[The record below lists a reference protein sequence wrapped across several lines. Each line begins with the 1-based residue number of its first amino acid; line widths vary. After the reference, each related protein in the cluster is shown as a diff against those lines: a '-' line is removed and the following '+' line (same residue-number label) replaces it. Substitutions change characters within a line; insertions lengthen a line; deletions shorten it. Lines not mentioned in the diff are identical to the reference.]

1 LNGKFHSEFRD
12 QLQQIREEKR
22 RKQMIRNSK
31 YVVRVVAALVAPV
44 VFMAAFAPSMP
55 DAATAAPA
63 AHSHMHTQAQ
73 TQTQA
78 QAQAQTWTVLVGAET
93 TPQQKSPD
101 QMPAGDWQLMR
112 FYPDKITVNVG
123 DTIVWKI
130 NSAEFHQVVFPA
142 PGQKYVP
149 FATPEGGRNGPP
161 TLVGNPV
168 VFFPQGGSTYDGS
181 APASSGNMTMAPPG
195 QGSVQEYRLTF
206 TKAGTFNYLCPTHS
220 SQLPDGTVV
229 GMLGSVTVQEAGA
242 AYPKTPAQVDAGTQ
256 SAISADQQA
265 ALAAE
270 PQAKQ
275 VAPPTTRADGTTL
288 FHGNIGWDTTA
299 NGTAMSYMRFSP
311 EDFTIHV
318 GDSIEWTQT
327 SAQSPHTVSL
337 TSGAKE
343 PDVMLVTPQQAG
355 PPKIVLNPAVLAP
368 AGGTSYDGTGFVN
381 SGFLPGTQDPTPGSR
396 TYRLTFTKAGT
407 YEFICILHD
416 EMGMN
421 GHVTVLAAGGTTPG
435 MPTTGNGTAIWL
447 LALVGVGASGLALAG
462 IALRRK
468 ARRGSID
475 L

>member
-1 LNGKFHSEFRD
+1 LNGAFHSEFRD
-12 QLQQIREEKR
+12 QPYQIGEEKR
-22 RKQMIRNSK
+22 RKQMIRHRKNIF
-31 YVVRVVAALVAPV
+31 RVVAALVAPV
-44 VFMAAFAPSMP
+44 IFIAAFAPSIP
-55 DAATAAPA
+55 DAAKAAPA
-63 AHSHMHTQAQ
+63 AHSHTHV
-73 TQTQA
+73 QA
-78 QAQAQTWTVLVGAET
+78 QAQAQSQTWTVLVGAET
-93 TPQQKSPD
+93 APQQKSPD
-101 QMPAGDWQLMR
+101 EMPAGAWQFMR

-142 PGQKYVP
+142 PGQTYVP
-149 FATPEGGRNGPP
+149 FATPEGGQNGPP
-161 TLVGNPV
+161 ILVANPV
-168 VFFPQGGSTYDGS
+168 VFFPQGGPTYNGS
-181 APASSGNMTMAPPG
+181 ALASSGNMTMAPPG

-220 SQLPDGTVV
+220 TQLPDGTVV
-229 GMLGSVTVQEAGA
+229 GMLGSVTVQESGA
-242 AYPKTPAQVDAGTQ
+242 AYPKTPAQVDADVQ
-256 SAISADQQA
+256 SAIGADQHA

-275 VAPPTTRADGTTL
+275 VAPPTTRADGTML

-299 NGTAMSYMRFSP
+299 NGTAMAYMRFSP

-318 GDSIEWTQT
+318 GDTIEWTQT

-337 TSGAKE
+337 TSGAKD
-343 PDVMLVTPQQAG
+343 PDVMLVTPQQGG
-355 PPKIVLNPAVLAP
+355 PPKIELNPAVLAP
-368 AGGTSYDGTGFVN
+368 AGGASYDGTGFVN

-396 TYRLTFTKAGT
+396 AFSLTFTRPGT

-435 MPTTGNGTAIWL
+435 MPTTGNAATLWL
-447 LALVGVGASGLALAG
+447 PAVVGVSATGLALAG